1 MDPQTKP
8 SSPPPPYELHDPL
21 RWQTAASPSSS
32 SPRLLPYIRPRQRTP
47 IPQEHSQAQQQQQQQ
62 DDESHG
68 SLLLPSDHND
78 NGEGNRRS
86 RRSRGGGSSVQ
97 LQVDDFEAAVAAW
110 AEERERHA
118 QQVLRRFTRVIA
130 FIIVAGCSLYI
141 GWWVVVLYAR
151 ARMEME
157 RYGPE

>member
-1 MDPQTKP
+1 MDPQSKP

-21 RWQTAASPSSS
+21 RWQTSASPSSP

-47 IPQEHSQAQQQQQQQ
+47 ILQEYSQAQQQQQQQ

-68 SLLLPSDHND
+68 SLLRPLSDNNE

-86 RRSRGGGSSVQ
+86 GSGSVQ
-97 LQVDDFEAAVAAW
+97 LQVDDFDTAVAAW
-110 AEERERHA
+110 VEERERHA
-118 QQVLRRFTRVIA
+118 QQVLRQFTRVIA
-130 FIIVAGCSLYI
+130 FIIVGGCSLYI

-151 ARMEME
+151 AKMEME